1 LRAKKGAAE
10 KRPVALPASQSGRGQ
25 LTWIEHRTEWDRIG
39 RSRAIDV
46 GTPSK
51 AELGRV
57 RIARAFAAPVSD
69 RNLTALASF
78 LRENVGRLLS
88 FIVVYCRR
96 VVDEVAQQNRV
107 DDFRSGLQLG
117 LRAQEASDRGDDK
130 EAEVLYERALPL
142 YERAL
147 GPEDLQLVG
156 PLANLAGVYRAL
168 GKFDRAE
175 VLYARVAFLM
185 EEAFG
190 PSDVLV
196 GAALADTAAA
206 VASQGQY
213 GRAKNLYQRA
223 FLIYQ
228 ASLGPEDPRT
238 VRLFKDFAELGDKLN
253 RRDEAEAPKAGA
265 SLVRPGA

>member
-1 LRAKKGAAE
+1 MTKRNVDENAGLAA
-10 KRPVALPASQSGRGQ
+10 RYRIPGLVVLLATLFWLAPAALAFTP
-25 LTWIEHRTEWDRIG
+25 
-39 RSRAIDV
+39 
-46 GTPSK
+46 TPS
-51 AELGRV
+51 GG
-57 RIARAFAAPVSD
+57 S
-69 RNLTALASF
+69 
-78 LRENVGRLLS
+78 VG
-88 FIVVYCRR
+88 
-96 VVDEVAQQNRV
+96 DTGANGEVAQQNRV

-117 LRAQEASDRGDDK
+117 LRAQEASDRGDYK
-130 EAEVLYERALPL
+130 EAEVLYEQALPR

-147 GPEDLQLVG
+147 GPEDLRLVG
-156 PLANLAGVYRAL
+156 PLANFADVYRAL

-228 ASLGPEDPRT
+228 ASLGTEDPRT

-253 RRDEAEAPKAGA
+253 RRDEAGAPKAGA
-265 SLVRPGA
+265 SLDRPGA

>member
-1 LRAKKGAAE
+1 MMKLNVDENPGLAA
-10 KRPVALPASQSGRGQ
+10 RYGIPGLVVLLATLLWLAPAALAFTP
-25 LTWIEHRTEWDRIG
+25 
-39 RSRAIDV
+39 
-46 GTPSK
+46 TPS
-51 AELGRV
+51 GG
-57 RIARAFAAPVSD
+57 F
-69 RNLTALASF
+69 
-78 LRENVGRLLS
+78 VGDTGS
-88 FIVVYCRR
+88 N
-96 VVDEVAQQNRV
+96 DEVAQQNRV

-117 LRAQEASDRGDDK
+117 LRAQEASDRGDYK
-130 EAEVLYERALPL
+130 E
-142 YERAL
+142 
-147 GPEDLQLVG
+147 
-156 PLANLAGVYRAL
+156 
-168 GKFDRAE
+168 AE

-238 VRLFKDFAELGDKLN
+238 VRLFKDFAELLVKLN

-265 SLVRPGA
+265 SPDRPGA

>member
-1 LRAKKGAAE
+1 MMKLNVDDEPGLAA
-10 KRPVALPASQSGRGQ
+10 RYGISGLVALLATLFWLASAA
-25 LTWIEHRTEWDRIG
+25 LAFTP
-39 RSRAIDV
+39 
-46 GTPSK
+46 TPSGG
-51 AELGRV
+51 L
-57 RIARAFAAPVSD
+57 
-69 RNLTALASF
+69 
-78 LRENVGRLLS
+78 VGDTGS
-88 FIVVYCRR
+88 N
-96 VVDEVAQQNRV
+96 DEVAQQNRF
-107 DDFRSGLQLG
+107 DDFQSGLHLG
-117 LRAQEASDRGDDK
+117 LRAQEASDRGDYK
-130 EAEVLYERALPL
+130 EAEVLYEQALLL

-147 GPEDLQLVG
+147 GPEDLRLVG
-156 PLANLAGVYRAL
+156 PLANSAGVYRAL

-223 FLIYQ
+223 FFIYQ
-228 ASLGPEDPRT
+228 ASLGTEDPRT
-238 VRLFKDFAELGDKLN
+238 VRLFNDFAALGEKLN

-265 SLVRPGA
+265 SPYRHGA